1 MNDPDVVKELDHW
14 IEETLVGEVFRAL
27 LHRAR
32 DEIVRLRAHY
42 PVVANHYI
50 EQARTE
56 TLEEAARACE
66 GVRGLHTR
74 VDSLDSAF
82 QAGINS
88 AIATIRA
95 LKEKDDDERARR
107 DRGAE

>member
-50 EQARTE
+50 EQARIE
-56 TLEEAARACE
+56 ALEEAAQVCE
-66 GVRGLHTR
+66 GPYTTGSTGGTLK
-74 VDSLDSAF
+74 
-82 QAGINS
+82 
-88 AIATIRA
+88 AIADAIRA
-95 LKEKDDDERARR
+95 LK
-107 DRGAE
+107 